1 MSIGQPLEKLRKDFE
16 LLPNEVLIQYRS
28 APDQDAEGLPMSLL
42 AGMEL
47 ARRAAFQSQA
57 AQQAA
62 ANTPPTVVDGATQ
75 ALGLTP
81 PPAPP
86 AQPAAV
92 PGQPPVAPGGIA
104 GVPAQ
109 PPVAPQPMQQAPQPM
124 QQAPQPMQQAPQP
137 MQQAPAP
144 GFSGGGAVAFAE
156 GGMSQTPDAY
166 LPLSIENIE
175 DDPSLPLS
183 ERKRRTLARIRQS
196 FATRSDDSDLSF
208 SQRWNKPE
216 GPRVSDVYHETA
228 GARNPTYK
236 ADPSVGLP
244 SGPSGGNAGAQSG
257 MSALEQSLIESGVTD
272 PHERRTIIENLKGKK
287 KYTYRVPGAPGQP
300 TSAGEPPSGLA
311 SLQAPNPRAEDVYKA
326 TDALAEFYAKP
337 NTPMTEEEREK
348 RFKAAFDRR
357 QAMLDP
363 QFSKMQE
370 LIGKE
375 NMAASRSDAGN
386 MGLMDLGLR
395 LMTGRGSLSSIIGE
409 SGLGAMGTY
418 SKQKEREMAA
428 QSAARKLE
436 MGLLGD
442 QMRASGQNFE
452 GAEAAAVRAEA
463 LKRQEYA
470 DQERALRG
478 GIDAANT
485 AFSASS
491 RVDMD
496 TLRQKAAEQVE
507 YYRGQKLLAEQQRDE
522 NRTRIAEAG
531 LRIAEA
537 NLVNASLRIQLAQQA
552 AGQRALPTPAEMIA
566 VRKYADET
574 WQQEQSQ
581 YLSSEVLNALRTPE
595 LAKQSAVMAAVDE
608 GKRRYLQDL
617 MGGTGKAS
625 APLSSDA
632 AFAVLGGGR

>member
-28 APDQDAEGLPMSLL
+28 DPAKDAEGLPMSLL

-86 AQPAAV
+86 AQPAAA

-109 PPVAPQPMQQAPQPM
+109 PTAAPQPMQQAPQPM

-166 LPLSIENIE
+166 LTSSIEDIE

-196 FATRSDDSDLSF
+196 FATRSDDSDLSL

-216 GPRVSDVYHETA
+216 GPRVSDVYPETV
-228 GARNPTYK
+228 GNRYPTYV
-236 ADPSVGLP
+236 ADSRVRPSE
-244 SGPSGGNAGAQSG
+244 GNAGAQSG
-257 MSALEQSLIESGVTD
+257 MSALEQSLIASGVTD
-272 PHERRTIIENLKGKK
+272 PAERRTIIEKLKGKE

-311 SLQAPNPRAEDVYKA
+311 SLQAPNPRADAVYGA
-326 TDALAEFYAKP
+326 ADALAKFYAEP

-395 LMTGRGSLSSIIGE
+395 MMTGRGSLSSIIGE

-418 SKQKEREMAA
+418 AKQKEREMSA

-470 DQERALRG
+470 DRERALRG
-478 GIDAANT
+478 GMDAANT
-485 AFSASS
+485 ALTAN
-491 RVDMD
+491 RNVEGDA
-496 TLRQKAAEQVE
+496 LRQRAAEQVD
-507 YYRGQKLLAEQQRDE
+507 YYKKLADEHRQRGQAVQAALLDLKVQEAQRKML
-522 NRTRIAEAG
+522 EAG
-531 LRIAEA
+531 
-537 NLVNASLRIQLAQQA
+537 QK
-552 AGQRALPTPAEMIA
+552 ALPTPAEMIA

-574 WQQEQSQ
+574 WQQEQSR
-581 YLSSEVLNALRTPE
+581 YLSPEVVNALRTPA
-595 LAKQSAVMAAVDE
+595 LAKQPAVMAAVDE

-625 APLSSDA
+625 APISSDA